1 MKAPNGFSR
10 YDWSITYTVDGG
22 ESWSTELLETRRDAA
37 EFLRS
42 VLIANDGNGGFSYYV
57 NRHTLVNTADLLD
70 DSLDD
75 VRVRL
80 IVGGCLVGIDGV
92 QSLDDFCGK

>member
-10 YDWSITYTVDGG
+10 YDWSITYTVDSGK
-22 ESWSTELLETRRDAA
+22 SWSTELLETRRDAA

-42 VLIANDGNGGFSYYV
+42 VLLANDGNGGFSYYA
-57 NRHTLVNTADLLD
+57 NRHTLVNPADLLD

-80 IVGGCLVGIDGV
+80 IIGRHLVGIDGA
-92 QSLDDFCGK
+92 QGLGDPCGE